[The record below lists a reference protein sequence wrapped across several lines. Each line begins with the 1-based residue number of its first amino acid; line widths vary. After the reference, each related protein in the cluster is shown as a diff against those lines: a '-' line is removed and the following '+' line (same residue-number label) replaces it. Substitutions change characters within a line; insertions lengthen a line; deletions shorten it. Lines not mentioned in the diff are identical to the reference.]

1 MNGPT
6 PPALPA
12 TPSAAG
18 TKVANDECEDLRAAL
33 ARVVAVV
40 DGGQSTI
47 YRVLQQT
54 ASIRHARSL
63 LDRQGARA

>member
-6 PPALPA
+6 LSALPA
-12 TPSAAG
+12 PPSSAG
-18 TKVANDECEDLRAAL
+18 TKAAGDECEDLRAAL

-63 LDRQGARA
+63 LNRQGVRA